1 MTKPLSLDLRERV
14 IAVIAAGTSC
24 RAAAARF
31 GVAPSAAIKWWRL
44 WRETGSVAPR
54 AQGGDRRSDRI
65 EACGAAILAL
75 VEATPDITLTEIAA
89 RLEQEQ
95 GALFAPSTVHRFFR
109 RHGLSFKKSPA
120 TQRNRPGRTSPS
132 PGQPGP
138 RRSPAST
145 RSG

>member
-1 MTKPLSLDLRERV
+1 MAKPLSPGLRERL
-14 IAVIAAGTSC
+14 IAVIAAGTSR
-24 RAAAARF
+24 RAAAARC
-31 GVAPSAAIKWWRL
+31 GVAPSAAIEWWQL

-65 EACGAAILAL
+65 GARGAAIPAQ
-75 VEATPDITLTEIAA
+75 VKATPDITLTEIAA
-89 RLEQEQ
+89 HLERER
-95 GALFAPSTVHRFFR
+95 GARFAPSTVRLFFC

-132 PGQPGP
+132 PGPPGP